1 MRKLPPFLKPAF
13 LKLAQNYIPAMK
25 IFAQSSSFG
34 CGKDAGKTCW
44 LTAKGAGWSRA
55 LGPAAEAAQMTW
67 GFSP

>member
-44 LTAKGAGWSRA
+44 LTAK
-55 LGPAAEAAQMTW
+55 
-67 GFSP
+67 